1 VDVHNVINAH
11 KLEGQ
16 TRANTVSTGYEGFIA
31 PGNVIHET
39 AFFRRSSM
47 QVGAEEMNAVRQQIM
62 GLLRQQ
68 MEALD
73 SPLGLTDERLTEC
86 YERQARVQ
94 ELRERLQLLSDLE
107 NETTS
112 KAEAQSSFVD
122 NAARV

>member
-1 VDVHNVINAH
+1 MDVHNVINVH
-11 KLEGQ
+11 KLEVQ

-47 QVGAEEMNAVRQQIM
+47 QGAEEMNAVRQQIM

-112 KAEAQSSFVD
+112 KAQAQSSFVD